1 MAARM
6 PAVENHLMAF
16 FDLVITT
23 SASLHPD
30 GEPSDFVSEYTGT
43 IRCTDDSTGRVR
55 RVGRVRAYRIHAAL
69 AREAGES
76 VFDACDSHSQEMH
89 EVYAAVFDTAED
101 DIREDLRQQFDGF
114 DSDVLVVDYVLLS
127 PRWRGLRVG
136 LLAARKLVDLLGGG
150 CGLVVSFVHP
160 LNAEAD
166 QFLRVPAGWIPR
178 HTGRDEEREAR
189 RKLRRYFRRMGFR
202 RIEGTRF
209 DGLSTAQPVPSLS
222 DLLRGSG
229 QG

>member
-1 MAARM
+1 
-6 PAVENHLMAF
+6 MAF
-16 FDLVITT
+16 FDLLIRT

-30 GEPSDFVSEYTGT
+30 GEPSDFISEDSGT
-43 IRCTDDSTGRVR
+43 IRCTDDRTGAVR
-55 RVGRVRAYRIHAAL
+55 RVGRVRAYRIHAGL

-89 EVYAAVFDTAED
+89 EVYGAVFEANDD
-101 DIREDLRQQFDGF
+101 DIREEIRSQFDGF
-114 DSDVLVVDYVLLS
+114 DSDVLVVDYLLLA

-136 LLAARKLVDLLGGG
+136 LLAARKVVDLLGGG

-160 LNAEAD
+160 LNPEAD
-166 QFLRVPAGWIPR
+166 QFRGVPAGWIPR
-178 HTGRDEEREAR
+178 HAGRDEEREGR
-189 RKLRRYFRRMGFR
+189 RTLRRYFRRMGFR
-202 RIEGTRF
+202 KIEGTRF

-229 QG
+229 QE